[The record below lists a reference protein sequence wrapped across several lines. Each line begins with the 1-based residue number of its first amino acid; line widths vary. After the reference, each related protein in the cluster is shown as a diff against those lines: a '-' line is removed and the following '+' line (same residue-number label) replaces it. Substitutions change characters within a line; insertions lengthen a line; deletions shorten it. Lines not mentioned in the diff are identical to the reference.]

1 MTEHTVR
8 SFSQDLED
16 LTGDIAR
23 MGGLAEDMLSDA
35 IQAIATRD
43 MALAETVVARDPQV
57 DNLQIEAEKKILRLL
72 ALRQPL
78 ARDLRQT
85 ISALKIA
92 SELERVADLAKS
104 IAKRVKVLDPI
115 DPAAA
120 LKGVARM
127 GRLVTA
133 QLKRV
138 LDAYAALETEAAGKV
153 WNRDEEVDEHYQSLF
168 REVVTYMIEDPRTI
182 SACAHLLFVAKNL
195 ERIGDHCTNIA
206 EEIHFLVTGEK
217 LPAESRCPQQ
227 QLNSPARL
235 CAPPPHNPTRSSSK
249 MSPPLQS

>member
-8 SFSQDLED
+8 SFSQDLEE

-43 MALAETVVARDPQV
+43 LALADTVVARDPQI
-57 DNLQIEAEKKILRLL
+57 DTLQVEVEKKILRLL

-85 ISALKIA
+85 ISAMKIA
-92 SELERVADLAKS
+92 AELERIGDLAKN
-104 IAKRVKVLDPI
+104 IAKRAKVVDSIEPSG
-115 DPAAA
+115 A
-120 LKGVARM
+120 LKGVSRM

-138 LDAYAALETEAAGKV
+138 LDAYSALETDAASKV
-153 WNRDEEVDEHYQSLF
+153 WARDEEVDEHYQSLF

-206 EEIHFLVTGEK
+206 EEIHFLVTGEQ
-217 LPAESRCPQQ
+217 LPVERPKVDA
-227 QLNSPARL
+227 LNS
-235 CAPPPHNPTRSSSK
+235 N
-249 MSPPLQS
+249 

>member
-8 SFSQDLED
+8 SFSADLED
-16 LTGDIAR
+16 LSGDLAR

-35 IQAIATRD
+35 VQAVTTRD
-43 MALAETVVARDPQV
+43 LALADTVVSRDPLI
-57 DNLQIEAEKKILRLL
+57 DGLQIEAEKKILRLL

-92 SELERVADLAKS
+92 AELERIGDLAKN
-104 IAKRVKVLDPI
+104 IAKRAKVVEPI
-115 DPAAA
+115 EPAGA

-127 GRLVTA
+127 GRLVIA

-138 LDAYAALETEAAGKV
+138 LDAYAALETDAANKV
-153 WNRDEEVDEHYQSLF
+153 WTRDEEVDEHYQALF
-168 REVVTYMIEDPRTI
+168 RELLTYMMEDPRTI
-182 SACAHLLFVAKNL
+182 SGCAHLLFVAKNL

-206 EEIHFLVTGEK
+206 EEIHFLVTGETLVSERPK
-217 LPAESRCPQQ
+217 VDA
-227 QLNSPARL
+227 LNS
-235 CAPPPHNPTRSSSK
+235 N
-249 MSPPLQS
+249 

>member
-8 SFSQDLED
+8 SFSQDLEE
-16 LTGDIAR
+16 LSGDIAR

-35 IQAIATRD
+35 IQAISTRD
-43 MALAETVVARDPQV
+43 LALADTVVARDPQV

-92 SELERVADLAKS
+92 AELERIADLAKN
-104 IAKRVKVLDPI
+104 IAKRAKVLDSVE
-115 DPAAA
+115 PAAA

-138 LDAYAALETEAAGKV
+138 LDAYSALETDAANKV
-153 WNRDEEVDEHYQSLF
+153 WTRDEEVDEHYQSLF

-206 EEIHFLVTGEK
+206 EEIHFLVTGETLTSERPK
-217 LPAESRCPQQ
+217 VDA
-227 QLNSPARL
+227 LN
-235 CAPPPHNPTRSSSK
+235 HGN
-249 MSPPLQS
+249 

>member
-1 MTEHTVR
+1 MSEHTVR
-8 SFSQDLED
+8 SFSADLED

-35 IQAIATRD
+35 IQAISTRD
-43 MALAETVVARDPQV
+43 LALAETVVARDPQV

-72 ALRQPL
+72 ALRQPF
-78 ARDLRQT
+78 ARDLRLV

-92 SELERVADLAKS
+92 AELERIADLAKN
-104 IAKRVKVLDPI
+104 IAKRAKVLDTIEPT
-115 DPAAA
+115 AA

-127 GRLVTA
+127 GRLVTS
-133 QLKRV
+133 QLKHV
-138 LDAYAALETEAAGKV
+138 LDAYAALEKEAANKV
-153 WNRDEEVDEHYQSLF
+153 WERDEEVDEHYQSLF

-206 EEIHFLVTGEK
+206 EEIHFLVTGEQ
-217 LPAESRCPQQ
+217 LPTDRPKVDA
-227 QLNSPARL
+227 LN
-235 CAPPPHNPTRSSSK
+235 HDN
-249 MSPPLQS
+249 

>member
-8 SFSQDLED
+8 SFSQDLEE

-43 MALAETVVARDPQV
+43 LALAETVVARDPQI
-57 DNLQIEAEKKILRLL
+57 DNLQVEVEKKILRLL

-92 SELERVADLAKS
+92 SELERIGDLAKS
-104 IAKRVKVLDPI
+104 IAKRVKLVDKIEPT
-115 DPAAA
+115 AA

-127 GRLVTA
+127 GKLVNA

-138 LDAYAALETEAAGKV
+138 LDAYSAQETDAANKV
-153 WNRDEEVDEHYQSLF
+153 WTRDEEVDEHYQSLF

-206 EEIHFLVTGEK
+206 EEVHFLVTGEQ
-217 LPAESRCPQQ
+217 LPTERPKVDA
-227 QLNSPARL
+227 LN
-235 CAPPPHNPTRSSSK
+235 N
-249 MSPPLQS
+249 

>member
-8 SFSQDLED
+8 SFSADLED
-16 LTGDIAR
+16 LSGDLAR

-43 MALAETVVARDPQV
+43 LALAETVVARDPQI
-57 DNLQIEAEKKILRLL
+57 DNLQVEAEKKILRLL

-92 SELERVADLAKS
+92 AELERIGDLAKNV
-104 IAKRVKVLDPI
+104 AKRAKVLDTIGPI
-115 DPAAA
+115 AA

-127 GRLVTA
+127 GKLVGT
-133 QLKRV
+133 QLKQV
-138 LDAYAALETEAAGKV
+138 LDAYSAQEADVAGKV
-153 WNRDEEVDEHYQSLF
+153 WARDEEVDEHYQSLF

-206 EEIHFLVTGEK
+206 EEIHFLVTGEQ
-217 LPAESRCPQQ
+217 LPTERPKVDA
-227 QLNSPARL
+227 LNS
-235 CAPPPHNPTRSSSK
+235 H
-249 MSPPLQS
+249 

>member
-8 SFSQDLED
+8 SFSADLED
-16 LTGDIAR
+16 LTGDLAR

-35 IQAIATRD
+35 IQAISTRD
-43 MALAETVVARDPQV
+43 LALADTVVARDPQV
-57 DNLQIEAEKKILRLL
+57 DNLQVEVEKKILRLL

-92 SELERVADLAKS
+92 AELERVGDLAKN
-104 IAKRVKVLDPI
+104 IAKRAKVLDSVE
-115 DPAAA
+115 PAAA

-138 LDAYAALETEAAGKV
+138 LDAYSALEPDAANKV
-153 WNRDEEVDEHYQSLF
+153 WTRDEEVDEHYQSLF

-206 EEIHFLVTGEK
+206 EEIHFLVTGETLTSERPK
-217 LPAESRCPQQ
+217 VDALD
-227 QLNSPARL
+227 NG
-235 CAPPPHNPTRSSSK
+235 N
-249 MSPPLQS
+249 

>member
-8 SFSQDLED
+8 SFSQDLEELSGD
-16 LTGDIAR
+16 LAR

-35 IQAIATRD
+35 IQAIVGRD
-43 MALAETVVARDPQV
+43 LALAETVVARDPQV
-57 DNLQIEAEKKILRLL
+57 DNLQVEVEKKILRLL

-92 SELERVADLAKS
+92 AELERIGDLAKN
-104 IAKRVKVLDPI
+104 IAKRAKVVDSI
-115 DPAAA
+115 EPASA

-138 LDAYAALETEAAGKV
+138 LDAYTAQETDAAGKV
-153 WNRDEEVDEHYQSLF
+153 WARDEEVDEHYQSLF

-182 SACAHLLFVAKNL
+182 SACAHLLLVAKNL
-195 ERIGDHCTNIA
+195 ERIGEHCTNIA
-206 EEIHFLVTGEK
+206 EEIYFLVTGEQ
-217 LPAESRCPQQ
+217 LPVERPKVDA
-227 QLNSPARL
+227 LNS
-235 CAPPPHNPTRSSSK
+235 N
-249 MSPPLQS
+249 

>member
-8 SFSQDLED
+8 SFSQDLEE
-16 LTGDIAR
+16 LTGDLAR

-43 MALAETVVARDPQV
+43 LALADTVVARDPQI
-57 DNLQIEAEKKILRLL
+57 DALQIEAEKKILRLL

-92 SELERVADLAKS
+92 SELERIGDLAKS
-104 IAKRVKVLDPI
+104 IAKRVKLVDKI
-115 DPAAA
+115 DAPSA
-120 LKGVARM
+120 LKGVSRM
-127 GRLVTA
+127 GKLVNA

-138 LDAYAALETEAAGKV
+138 LDAYSALETDAANKV
-153 WNRDEEVDEHYQSLF
+153 WSRDEEVDEHYQSLF

-206 EEIHFLVTGEK
+206 EEIHFLVTGEQ
-217 LPAESRCPQQ
+217 LPTERPKVDA
-227 QLNSPARL
+227 LN
-235 CAPPPHNPTRSSSK
+235 N
-249 MSPPLQS
+249 

>member
-8 SFSQDLED
+8 SFSQDLEELQGD
-16 LTGDIAR
+16 LAR

-43 MALAETVVARDPQV
+43 LALAETVVARDPQV
-57 DNLQIEAEKKILRLL
+57 DALQVEAEKKILRLL

-92 SELERVADLAKS
+92 AELERIADLAKS
-104 IAKRVKVLDPI
+104 IAKRVKLVDKIEVP
-115 DPAAA
+115 AA

-127 GRLVTA
+127 GKLVNA

-138 LDAYAALETEAAGKV
+138 LDAYSALETEAANKV
-153 WNRDEEVDEHYQSLF
+153 WTRDEEVDEHYQSLF
-168 REVVTYMIEDPRTI
+168 REVVSYMIEDPRTI

-206 EEIHFLVTGEK
+206 EEIHFLVTGEQ
-217 LPAESRCPQQ
+217 LPTERPKVDA
-227 QLNSPARL
+227 LN
-235 CAPPPHNPTRSSSK
+235 T
-249 MSPPLQS
+249 

>member
-8 SFSQDLED
+8 SFSADLED
-16 LTGDIAR
+16 LSGDLAR

-43 MALAETVVARDPQV
+43 LALADTVVARDPQI
-57 DNLQIEAEKKILRLL
+57 DNLQVEAEKKILRLL

-92 SELERVADLAKS
+92 AELERVGDLAKN
-104 IAKRVKVLDPI
+104 IAKRAKVLDTIGPI
-115 DPAAA
+115 AA
-120 LKGVARM
+120 LKGVSRM
-127 GRLVTA
+127 GKLVTA

-138 LDAYAALETEAAGKV
+138 LDAYTAQDAEAATQV
-153 WNRDEEVDEHYQSLF
+153 WARDEEVDEHYQSLF

-206 EEIHFLVTGEK
+206 EEVHFLVTGEQ
-217 LPAESRCPQQ
+217 LPTERPKVDA
-227 QLNSPARL
+227 LNS
-235 CAPPPHNPTRSSSK
+235 N
-249 MSPPLQS
+249 

>member
-8 SFSQDLED
+8 SFSADLEELSVD
-16 LTGDIAR
+16 LAR

-43 MALAETVVARDPQV
+43 SALADTVVARDPQI
-57 DNLQIEAEKKILRLL
+57 DNLQVEAEKKILRLL

-92 SELERVADLAKS
+92 AELERIGDLAKN
-104 IAKRVKVLDPI
+104 IAKRAKVLDTVE
-115 DPAAA
+115 PAGA

-138 LDAYAALETEAAGKV
+138 LDAYSALETDAANKV

-168 REVVTYMIEDPRTI
+168 RELLTYMMEDPRTI
-182 SACAHLLFVAKNL
+182 SGCAHLLFVAKNL

-206 EEIHFLVTGEK
+206 EEVHFLVTGEQ
-217 LPAESRCPQQ
+217 LPTERPKVDA
-227 QLNSPARL
+227 LNS
-235 CAPPPHNPTRSSSK
+235 N
-249 MSPPLQS
+249 

>member
-8 SFSQDLED
+8 SFSADLED
-16 LTGDIAR
+16 LSGDLAR

-35 IQAIATRD
+35 IQAISTRD
-43 MALAETVVARDPQV
+43 LALADTVVARDPQV

-92 SELERVADLAKS
+92 AELERIGDLAKN
-104 IAKRVKVLDPI
+104 IAKRAKVLDTIEPV
-115 DPAAA
+115 AA

-127 GRLVTA
+127 GKLVSA

-138 LDAYAALETEAAGKV
+138 LDAYSALEPDAANKV
-153 WNRDEEVDEHYQSLF
+153 WTRDEEVDEHYQSLF

-206 EEIHFLVTGEK
+206 EEIHFLVTGETLTSERPK
-217 LPAESRCPQQ
+217 VDALD
-227 QLNSPARL
+227 NG
-235 CAPPPHNPTRSSSK
+235 N
-249 MSPPLQS
+249 

>member
-1 MTEHTVR
+1 MTDHTVR
-8 SFSQDLED
+8 SFSQDLEELSGD
-16 LTGDIAR
+16 LAR
-23 MGGLAEDMLSDA
+23 MGGLCEDMLSDA

-43 MALAETVVARDPQV
+43 LALADTVVARDPQV
-57 DNLQIEAEKKILRLL
+57 DNLQVEAEKKILRLL

-92 SELERVADLAKS
+92 AELERIGDLAKN
-104 IAKRVKVLDPI
+104 IAKRAKVLDSI
-115 DPAAA
+115 EPAAA

-127 GRLVTA
+127 GKLVNA

-138 LDAYAALETEAAGKV
+138 LDAYSAQEADAANKV
-153 WNRDEEVDEHYQSLF
+153 WTRDEEVDEHYQSLF
-168 REVVTYMIEDPRTI
+168 REVVTYMIEDPRKI

-206 EEIHFLVTGEK
+206 EEIHFLVTGEQ
-217 LPAESRCPQQ
+217 LPTERPKVDA
-227 QLNSPARL
+227 LNS
-235 CAPPPHNPTRSSSK
+235 N
-249 MSPPLQS
+249 

>member
-8 SFSQDLED
+8 SFSQDLEE
-16 LTGDIAR
+16 LSGDIAR

-43 MALAETVVARDPQV
+43 LALADTVVARDPQI
-57 DNLQIEAEKKILRLL
+57 DALQVEVEKKILRLL

-92 SELERVADLAKS
+92 AELERIGDLAKN
-104 IAKRVKVLDPI
+104 IAKRAKVVDMLEPTG
-115 DPAAA
+115 A
-120 LKGVARM
+120 LKGVSRM
-127 GRLVTA
+127 GRLVSA

-138 LDAYAALETEAAGKV
+138 LDAYSAQETDAANKV
-153 WNRDEEVDEHYQSLF
+153 WARDEEVDEHYQSLF
-168 REVVTYMIEDPRTI
+168 REVLTYMMEDPRTI
-182 SACAHLLFVAKNL
+182 SGCAHLLFVAKNL

-206 EEIHFLVTGEK
+206 EEVYFLVTGEQ
-217 LPAESRCPQQ
+217 LPTERPKVDA
-227 QLNSPARL
+227 LN
-235 CAPPPHNPTRSSSK
+235 NN
-249 MSPPLQS
+249 

>member
-1 MTEHTVR
+1 MVEHTVKA
-8 SFSQDLED
+8 FDNEISQLRGLVAE
-16 LTGDIAR
+16 

-43 MALAETVVARDPQV
+43 LALAETVVARDPQV
-57 DNLQIEAEKKILRLL
+57 DNLEVEVEKKILRLL

-92 SELERVADLAKS
+92 SELERIGDLAKS
-104 IAKRVKVLDPI
+104 IAKRVKLVDKIEAPS
-115 DPAAA
+115 A

-127 GRLVTA
+127 GKLVNA

-138 LDAYAALETEAAGKV
+138 LDAYSALETDAASKV
-153 WNRDEEVDEHYQSLF
+153 WSRDEEVDEHYQSLF

-206 EEIHFLVTGEK
+206 EEIHFLVTGEQ
-217 LPAESRCPQQ
+217 LPTERPKVDA
-227 QLNSPARL
+227 LN
-235 CAPPPHNPTRSSSK
+235 T
-249 MSPPLQS
+249 

>member
-8 SFSQDLED
+8 SFSQDLEELSGD
-16 LTGDIAR
+16 LAR

-35 IQAIATRD
+35 IQAIGARD
-43 MALAETVVARDPQV
+43 LALAETVVSRDPQI
-57 DNLQIEAEKKILRLL
+57 DNLQVEVEKKILRLL

-92 SELERVADLAKS
+92 AELERIGDLAKN
-104 IAKRVKVLDPI
+104 IAKRAKIVDSIEPI
-115 DPAAA
+115 AA

-127 GRLVTA
+127 GKLVVA

-138 LDAYAALETEAAGKV
+138 LDAYAALETDAAGKV
-153 WNRDEEVDEHYQSLF
+153 WTRDEEVDEHYQSLF
-168 REVVTYMIEDPRTI
+168 REVLTYMMEDPRTI

-206 EEIHFLVTGEK
+206 EEIHFLVTGEQ
-217 LPAESRCPQQ
+217 LPTDRPKVDA
-227 QLNSPARL
+227 LKNS
-235 CAPPPHNPTRSSSK
+235 
-249 MSPPLQS
+249 